1 MRQQLRLPG
10 FQKKQP
16 GGDEVETGR
25 AKKGKKAGWHLTLGV
40 KDVIF
45 AGIGLVGLLMMS
57 FALGALAGRG
67 DIYRAAYSWGL
78 LTPDGAKVAQW
89 MPAPGLPAAAPA
101 GTPGSATSTTLVA
114 AVAPAPAAAPAPPAA
129 STPPAPAATKPERPG
144 PVTGS
149 IAPLPPPAATK
160 KKGKAGT
167 THHDQKSR
175 EEELQKVR
183 QEVVQKL
190 KFQNSFDTGPKAR
203 LPKAKDH
210 DKAQPT
216 QVKVDEYRTSKAAQT
231 RVAELNKKGVKAT
244 LKTTKD
250 SKGTL
255 YIVYK
260 TTSPVQ
266 PAAAKIVQ
274 SRKKVAAPPINPKP
288 NSLAAAML
296 MAGESHHQTR

>member
-1 MRQQLRLPG
+1 MRRQLRLPG

-16 GGDEVETGR
+16 GGGEVETGR
-25 AKKGKKAGWHLTLGV
+25 GKKGKKAGWHVTLGV

-78 LTPDGAKVAQW
+78 LAPDGAKVAQW
-89 MPAPGLPAAAPA
+89 MPAPGPPGVAPA
-101 GTPGSATSTTLVA
+101 GTPGTATSTTVAA
-114 AVAPAPAAAPAPPAA
+114 AVAPAPAAAPAPPTPGAA
-129 STPPAPAATKPERPG
+129 APARPG

-149 IAPLPPPAATK
+149 IAPLPPPAAAK
-160 KKGKAGT
+160 KKGKTGT
-167 THHDQKSR
+167 THHDHKSR
-175 EEELQKVR
+175 EEELRQVR

-216 QVKVDEYRTSKAAQT
+216 QVRVAEYRTSKEAQA

-260 TTSPVQ
+260 PTSPVQ
-266 PAAAKIVQ
+266 PGAEKIVQ
-274 SRKKVAAPPINPKP
+274 KPEKSSGATHKPK
-288 NSLAAAML
+288 A
-296 MAGESHHQTR
+296 E

>member
-1 MRQQLRLPG
+1 M
-10 FQKKQP
+10 
-16 GGDEVETGR
+16 ETGR
-25 AKKGKKAGWHLTLGV
+25 GKKGKKAGWHLTLGV
-40 KDVIF
+40 KDAIF

-89 MPAPGLPAAAPA
+89 MPPPGPPAVAPA
-101 GTPGSATSTTLVA
+101 GTPGTATSTTVA
-114 AVAPAPAAAPAPPAA
+114 SALTPAPAAAPAPPGPGAA
-129 STPPAPAATKPERPG
+129 APARPG

-149 IAPLPPPAATK
+149 IAPLPTPAAAK
-160 KKGKAGT
+160 KKGKTGT
-167 THHDQKSR
+167 AHQDSKSR
-175 EEELQKVR
+175 EEELRQAR

-190 KFQNSFDTGPKAR
+190 KFQNSFDTGPKPR

-210 DKAQPT
+210 EKAQAT
-216 QVKVDEYRTSKAAQT
+216 QVRVAEYRTSQEAQAK
-231 RVAELNKKGVKAT
+231 VAEMRKKGVKAT

-260 TTSPVQ
+260 LTSPVQ
-266 PAAAKIVQ
+266 PGAEKIVQ
-274 SRKKVAAPPINPKP
+274 KPEKSSGATHTPK
-288 NSLAAAML
+288 A
-296 MAGESHHQTR
+296 E

>member
-1 MRQQLRLPG
+1 VRRQLRLPG

-16 GGDEVETGR
+16 EGGEVETSRG
-25 AKKGKKAGWHLTLGV
+25 KKGKKAGWHLTLGV
-40 KDVIF
+40 REAIF

-78 LTPDGAKVAQW
+78 LAPDGAKVAQW
-89 MPAPGLPAAAPA
+89 MPVPGPPAVAPA
-101 GTPGSATSTTLVA
+101 GTPGTATSTTVAA
-114 AVAPAPAAAPAPPAA
+114 AVAPTPAAAPAVPAPAAA
-129 STPPAPAATKPERPG
+129 APAAAAPAAAAPARPA

-149 IAPLPPPAATK
+149 IAAVPPPSAAK
-160 KKGKAGT
+160 KKGKTET
-167 THHDQKSR
+167 THRDHKSR
-175 EEELQKVR
+175 EEELRQVR

-190 KFQNSFDTGPKAR
+190 KFQNSFDTGPKSKQ
-203 LPKAKDH
+203 PKAKDH

-216 QVKVDEYRTSKAAQT
+216 PVRVAEYRTSKEAQA

-250 SKGTL
+250 SKGAL

-260 TTSPVQ
+260 PASPAQ
-266 PAAAKIVQ
+266 PTADKIVQ
-274 SRKKVAAPPINPKP
+274 KPEKSSGAAHKPKP
-288 NSLAAAML
+288 
-296 MAGESHHQTR
+296 E

>member
-1 MRQQLRLPG
+1 MRGQLRLPG

-16 GGDEVETGR
+16 GGGEVETGR
-25 AKKGKKAGWHLTLGV
+25 GKKAKKAGWHVTLGA
-40 KDVIF
+40 KDAHLRRDRLGGF
-45 AGIGLVGLLMMS
+45 ADDEFRPGSPGRTGRYLPGGLL
-57 FALGALAGRG
+57 LGFVGPRWGQGGPVDAGARTPWGGSRG
-67 DIYRAAYSWGL
+67 DAGNRDLDYSGSRG
-78 LTPDGAKVAQW
+78 GASSGCG
-89 MPAPGLPAAAPA
+89 PAPPTPGAAAPA
-101 GTPGSATSTTLVA
+101 
-114 AVAPAPAAAPAPPAA
+114 
-129 STPPAPAATKPERPG
+129 RPG

-149 IAPLPPPAATK
+149 IAPLPSPAATK
-160 KKGKAGT
+160 KKGKTGT

-175 EEELQKVR
+175 EEEMRQVR

-203 LPKAKDH
+203 QPKAKDH

-216 QVKVDEYRTSKAAQT
+216 QVRVAEYRTSKEAQA
-231 RVAELNKKGVKAT
+231 RVAELHKKGVKAT

-266 PAAAKIVQ
+266 PAAEKIVQ
-274 SRKKVAAPPINPKP
+274 KPEKSSGANRKPQA
-288 NSLAAAML
+288 
-296 MAGESHHQTR
+296 E

>member
-1 MRQQLRLPG
+1 MRRQLRLPG

-16 GGDEVETGR
+16 EGGEVETGR
-25 AKKGKKAGWHLTLGV
+25 GKKGKKAGWHLTLGV
-40 KDVIF
+40 KDAIF

-89 MPAPGLPAAAPA
+89 MPAPGPPAVAPA
-101 GTPGSATSTTLVA
+101 GTPGTATSTTVAA
-114 AVAPAPAAAPAPPAA
+114 AVAPAPAAAPGAGGRGAGAAGSGNRVHRAP
-129 STPPAPAATKPERPG
+129 
-144 PVTGS
+144 
-149 IAPLPPPAATK
+149 PPPAAAK
-160 KKGKAGT
+160 KKGKTGT
-167 THHDQKSR
+167 THRDHKSR
-175 EEELQKVR
+175 EEELRQVR

-190 KFQNSFDTGPKAR
+190 KFQNSFDTGPKPR

-210 DKAQPT
+210 DKSQPT
-216 QVKVDEYRTSKAAQT
+216 QVRVAEYRTSKEAQA
-231 RVAELNKKGVKAT
+231 RVAELHKKGVKAT

-260 TTSPVQ
+260 PTSPVQ
-266 PAAAKIVQ
+266 PAAEKIVQ
-274 SRKKVAAPPINPKP
+274 KPEKSSGAAPKPK
-288 NSLAAAML
+288 A
-296 MAGESHHQTR
+296 E

>member
-89 MPAPGLPAAAPA
+89 MPAPGPPGVAPAATA
-101 GTPGSATSTTLVA
+101 GSATSTTLTA
-114 AVAPAPAAAPAPPAA
+114 AVAPAPAATPAPPAPGVA
-129 STPPAPAATKPERPG
+129 APARPG

-203 LPKAKDH
+203 LPKGKEH
-210 DKAQPT
+210 DKAQAT
-216 QVKVDEYRTSKAAQT
+216 QVKVAEYRTSKEAQA
-231 RVAELNKKGVKAT
+231 RVAELHKKGVKAT

-260 TTSPVQ
+260 TASPVQ

-274 SRKKVAAPPINPKP
+274 KP
-288 NSLAAAML
+288 EKSSGATHKPQ
-296 MAGESHHQTR
+296 GE

>member
-1 MRQQLRLPG
+1 VRRQLRLPG

-16 GGDEVETGR
+16 GGGEVETGR
-25 AKKGKKAGWHLTLGV
+25 GKKGKKTGWHLTLGV

-78 LTPDGAKVAQW
+78 LAPDGARVAQW
-89 MPAPGLPAAAPA
+89 MPAPGPPGAAPA
-101 GTPGSATSTTLVA
+101 ATPGTATSSTVA
-114 AVAPAPAAAPAPPAA
+114 AAVTPAPAPAPE
-129 STPPAPAATKPERPG
+129 AATPARPD

-149 IAPLPPPAATK
+149 IAPLPPPAAAK
-160 KKGKAGT
+160 KKGKTGTGT
-167 THHDQKSR
+167 THRDHKSR
-175 EEELQKVR
+175 EEELRQVR
-183 QEVVQKL
+183 QEVVRKL
-190 KFQNSFDTGPKAR
+190 KFQNSFDTGPKPR

-210 DKAQPT
+210 AKSQPT
-216 QVKVDEYRTSKAAQT
+216 QVRVADYRTSKEAQA

-260 TTSPVQ
+260 LASPVQ
-266 PAAAKIVQ
+266 PGAAKIAQ
-274 SRKKVAAPPINPKP
+274 KPEKSSAPARKPKP
-288 NSLAAAML
+288 
-296 MAGESHHQTR
+296 E

>member
-16 GGDEVETGR
+16 EGGEVETGR
-25 AKKGKKAGWHLTLGV
+25 GKKGKKAGWHLTLGV
-40 KDVIF
+40 KDAIF

-78 LTPDGAKVAQW
+78 LAPDGAKVAQW
-89 MPAPGLPAAAPA
+89 MPPPGPPGVAPA
-101 GTPGSATSTTLVA
+101 GTPGTATSTTVAA
-114 AVAPAPAAAPAPPAA
+114 AVAPVPAAAP
-129 STPPAPAATKPERPG
+129 STPGVAAPARPA

-149 IAPLPPPAATK
+149 IAPLPPPAAAK
-160 KKGKAGT
+160 KKGKTET
-167 THHDQKSR
+167 THRDHKSR
-175 EEELQKVR
+175 EEELRQVR
-183 QEVVQKL
+183 RDVVQKL
-190 KFQNSFDTGPKAR
+190 KFQNSFDTGPKAK

-216 QVKVDEYRTSKAAQT
+216 QVRVADYRTSKEAQA

-250 SKGTL
+250 SKGAL

-260 TTSPVQ
+260 PASPIKPGAEKVVQ
-266 PAAAKIVQ
+266 KPEKSSAATHK
-274 SRKKVAAPPINPKP
+274 PK
-288 NSLAAAML
+288 A
-296 MAGESHHQTR
+296 E